1 MAEQISLNLSSEL
14 RFGSFLV
21 YSPRG
26 SSIVSQKSRAVCY
39 SMKQDRGGAIAKL
52 VARLEM
58 DFAETPFGEM
68 LGPEVTFVPVPRSAP
83 LVEGALWP
91 ARRIADELVKR
102 GLGAEVVP
110 IVKRINPV
118 QKSAQAGPGERTTIA
133 QHLASLGLEPL
144 LANPKRVTIVD
155 DVVTKGRMFL
165 ATATLLAERFPSA
178 ALRAFA
184 LIRTMGLQPNVEK
197 IVAPCVGVI
206 KRVHWNDAYRQD
218 DVASDNLPLR

>member
-1 MAEQISLNLSSEL
+1 MAEPTSLNLSSEL

-26 SSIVSQKSRAVCY
+26 SSIVSRQSRDVCY
-39 SMKQDRGGAIAKL
+39 SMKQDSGGAIAKL
-52 VARLEM
+52 VERLEM
-58 DFAETPFGEM
+58 DFAETPLGEM
-68 LGPEVTFVPVPRSAP
+68 LGPEVTFVPAPRSAP

-102 GLGAEVVP
+102 GLGAEMVP
-110 IVKRINPV
+110 IVKRIDPV
-118 QKSAQAGPGERTTIA
+118 QKSSQAGPGERITMA
-133 QHLASLGLEPL
+133 QHLESLGLEPL

-178 ALRAFA
+178 ELRAFA
-184 LIRTMGLQPNVEK
+184 LIRTMGLQPDVEK

-206 KRVHWNDAYRQD
+206 KRGYWNDADRQD
-218 DVASDNLPLR
+218 DVAEAWSS

>member
-1 MAEQISLNLSSEL
+1 
-14 RFGSFLV
+14 
-21 YSPRG
+21 
-26 SSIVSQKSRAVCY
+26 
-39 SMKQDRGGAIAKL
+39 MKQDRGGAIAKL
-52 VARLEM
+52 VARLM

-118 QKSAQAGPGERTTIA
+118 RKSAQAEPGERTTIA
-133 QHLASLGLEPL
+133 QYLESLGLEPL

-178 ALRAFA
+178 ELRAFA

-206 KRVHWNDAYRQD
+206 KRGHWNDADRQD
-218 DVASDNLPLR
+218 DVASDNLPFF

>member
-1 MAEQISLNLSSEL
+1 MAEPTSLNLSSEL

-26 SSIVSQKSRAVCY
+26 SSIVSRRSRDVCY
-39 SMKQDRGGAIAKL
+39 SMKQDSRGAIAKL
-52 VARLEM
+52 VERLER
-58 DFAETPFGEM
+58 DFAETAFGEM
-68 LGPEVTFVPVPRSAP
+68 LGPEVTFVPAPRSAP

-110 IVKRINPV
+110 IVKRIDPV

-133 QHLASLGLEPL
+133 QHLESLGLEPL

-155 DVVTKGRMFL
+155 GRCDQ
-165 ATATLLAERFPSA
+165 
-178 ALRAFA
+178 
-184 LIRTMGLQPNVEK
+184 GPNASGHGD
-197 IVAPCVGVI
+197 APCGAFSERGASRVCADSNDGVAAGRREDRRAVCRCDQT
-206 KRVHWNDAYRQD
+206 RV
-218 DVASDNLPLR
+218 LE